1 MTTEITTAALPTTHL
16 TVSFREILQ
25 PNLTIQQYF
34 ATLKKHFLLFL
45 LYVRENG
52 LENIITLVK
61 GKAEAVTLPVEKVR
75 NFFDLKRIQR
85 EAPLYLF
92 SLDLN
97 AEEL

>member
-1 MTTEITTAALPTTHL
+1 M
-16 TVSFREILQ
+16 
-25 PNLTIQQYF
+25 
-34 ATLKKHFLLFL
+34 LKKHFLLFL

-85 EAPLYLF
+85 EASLYLF

-97 AEEL
+97 AEELWLSSGKKKKAVFLCSRLFVKR

>member
-61 GKAEAVTLPVEKVR
+61 GKAEAVKLPVEKVR